1 MSSRNVYFDEKIY
14 DYILDNSLR
23 DMPILEK
30 LREETI
36 KMPDGNMQISSVQG
50 QFMALLVRMLEVKKI
65 VEVGTFTGYSS
76 LVMALAL
83 PENGQ
88 IVACDI
94 SEEYTEVAQRFWQEA
109 GVVDKIDLRLGLA
122 VETLTEILSN
132 GEAGTFD
139 MAFIDAD
146 KKNYKVYYEQCLEL
160 LRPGGLILIDN
171 VLWYGKPARLEETDT
186 DTIAI
191 RNFNK
196 NIYKDERVEMS
207 MITVGDGLTLVLKR

>member
-1 MSSRNVYFDEKIY
+1 MSSRNVYIDDKIY

-36 KMPDGNMQISSVQG
+36 KMPDGGMQISSDQG

-83 PENGQ
+83 PDNGQ
-88 IVACDI
+88 IITCDI

-109 GVVDKIDLRLGLA
+109 GVVNKINLRLGLA
-122 VETLTEILSN
+122 VETLAEILSN

-146 KKNYKVYYEQCLEL
+146 KSNYNVYYEKCLEL

-171 VLWYGKPARLEETDT
+171 VLWYGKPARLEERDSDT
-186 DTIAI
+186 TAI

-207 MITVGDGLTLVLKR
+207 MIAVGDGLTLALKR

>member
-1 MSSRNVYFDEKIY
+1 MSSRNIHNAGKIY

-36 KMPDGNMQISSVQG
+36 KMPDGRMQISSDQG

-146 KKNYKVYYEQCLEL
+146 KRNYKVYYEKCLQL

-171 VLWYGKPARLEETDT
+171 VLWYGKPANLEETDA
-186 DTIAI
+186 DTTAI

-207 MITVGDGLTLVLKR
+207 MITVGDGLTLALKR

>member
-1 MSSRNVYFDEKIY
+1 MSSRNVYIDDKIY

-36 KMPDGNMQISSVQG
+36 KMPNGRMQVSSDQG

-94 SEEYTEVAQRFWQEA
+94 SEEYTEVAQHFWHEA

-122 VETLTEILSN
+122 VEILTEILSN
-132 GEAGTFD
+132 GEASTFD

-146 KKNYKVYYEQCLEL
+146 KRNYKVYYEKCLEL

-171 VLWYGKPARLEETDT
+171 VLWYGKPARLEETDI
-186 DTIAI
+186 DTTAI

-196 NIYKDERVEMS
+196 NIFKDERVEMS
-207 MITVGDGLTLVLKR
+207 MITVGDGLTLALKR

>member
-14 DYILDNSLR
+14 DYILENSLR

-109 GVVDKIDLRLGLA
+109 GVVDKINLRLGLA

-146 KKNYKVYYEQCLEL
+146 KRNYKVYYEQCLEL

-186 DTIAI
+186 DTTAI

-207 MITVGDGLTLVLKR
+207 MITVGDGLTLALKR